1 MQIVVLLNLVKQLK
15 KTFFKDDFI
24 KPVQL
29 NEETASNEF
38 IGQLATFTGWTLKS
52 ETVSP
57 YVLKKADVM
66 VLKNEG
72 CLVHDGPGQ
81 ICVEAICGV
90 KKIFTVSYNYTNQ
103 NHAPIICLKKTIQN
117 ST

>member
-1 MQIVVLLNLVKQLK
+1 MSNSLK
-15 KTFFKDDFI
+15 IFFKDDFI

-29 NEETASNEF
+29 NEETTSNEF
-38 IGQLATFTGWTLKS
+38 IGQLATLTGWTLKS

-90 KKIFTVSYNYTNQ
+90 KKYSLLISY
-103 NHAPIICLKKTIQN
+103 
-117 ST
+117 

>member
-1 MQIVVLLNLVKQLK
+1 M
-15 KTFFKDDFI
+15 
-24 KPVQL
+24 

-38 IGQLATFTGWTLKS
+38 IGQLATFTSWTLKS

-90 KKIFTVSYNYTNQ
+90 KNYSLF
-103 NHAPIICLKKTIQN
+103 PIITPIKIMHL
-117 ST
+117 SYV

>member
-1 MQIVVLLNLVKQLK
+1 M
-15 KTFFKDDFI
+15 
-24 KPVQL
+24 

-103 NHAPIICLKKTIQN
+103 NHSPITCLKKQYKIVPK
-117 ST
+117 SF

>member
-1 MQIVVLLNLVKQLK
+1 MQRVLLIFVKQLK
-15 KTFFKDDFI
+15 KNFFKDDFI

-29 NEETASNEF
+29 NEETTSNEF
-38 IGQLATFTGWTLKS
+38 IGQLATLTGWTLKS

-90 KKIFTVSYNYTNQ
+90 KIFHYLF
-103 NHAPIICLKKTIQN
+103 PIN
-117 ST
+117 

>member
-1 MQIVVLLNLVKQLK
+1 M
-15 KTFFKDDFI
+15 
-24 KPVQL
+24 

-38 IGQLATFTGWTLKS
+38 IGQLATLTGWTLKS

-81 ICVEAICGV
+81 LCVEAVCGV
-90 KKIFTVSYNYTNQ
+90 NTYLLLDDVLWINFSEVIFNDAFRSP
-103 NHAPIICLKKTIQN
+103 NHKTFFLVLF
-117 ST
+117 

>member
-1 MQIVVLLNLVKQLK
+1 M
-15 KTFFKDDFI
+15 
-24 KPVQL
+24 

-90 KKIFTVSYNYTNQ
+90 KKYSLFLIITPIKIMHL
-103 NHAPIICLKKTIQN
+103 NHFEKN
-117 ST
+117 VYV

>member
-1 MQIVVLLNLVKQLK
+1 MIL
-15 KTFFKDDFI
+15 DDFI

-29 NEETASNEF
+29 NEDSTSDEF
-38 IGQLATFTGWTLKS
+38 IGQLATFTGWNLKS

-81 ICVEAICGV
+81 LCVEADCGV
-90 KKIFTVSYNYTNQ
+90 NNLFTMY
-103 NHAPIICLKKTIQN
+103 L
-117 ST
+117 

>member
-1 MQIVVLLNLVKQLK
+1 M
-15 KTFFKDDFI
+15 
-24 KPVQL
+24 

-90 KKIFTVSYNYTNQ
+90 KKYSLF
-103 NHAPIICLKKTIQN
+103 PIITPIKIMHLNHFEKN
-117 ST
+117 VYV